1 MLALRRTSAVAS
13 RAKLFQTPAVL
24 GGARAHCQVPCGIF
38 DDAARVAALKE
49 DASTIRKAMVQIEE
63 LNSASDALSFNQ
75 ATRWVM
81 TKEDHASAII
91 DKVATYM
98 LAQRVKPEL
107 FEDTSAYHEALVAH
121 HKVMQAAMKGKQVVD
136 TAACD
141 ALDHAIEDLAPM
153 YIK

>member
-1 MLALRRTSAVAS
+1 MLALRRTSTVAS

-38 DDAARVAALKE
+38 DDAARVESLKE
-49 DASTIRKAMVQIEE
+49 DATTIRKAMVQIEE
-63 LNSASDALSFNQ
+63 LNGNSDALSFNQ

-91 DKVATYM
+91 EKVATYM

-107 FEDTSAYHEALVAH
+107 FDNETAYYEALAAH
-121 HKVMQAAMKGKQVVD
+121 HAVMQAAVKGKQVID
-136 TAACD
+136 AAACD
-141 ALDHAIEDLAPM
+141 ALDHAIADLAPM

>member
-1 MLALRRTSAVAS
+1 MLALRRSSVVAS

-24 GGARAHCQVPCGIF
+24 GARAHCQVPCGIF
-38 DDAARVAALKE
+38 DDAARVESLKE
-49 DASTIRKAMVQIEE
+49 DATTIRKAMVQIGE
-63 LNSASDALSFNQ
+63 LNGNSDALSFNQ

-107 FEDTSAYHEALVAH
+107 FETKTAYHEALEAH
-121 HKVMQAAMKGKQVVD
+121 HAVMAASVKTKQVID
-136 TAACD
+136 AAACD
-141 ALDHAIEDLAPM
+141 ALDHAISDLAPM
-153 YIK
+153 YTK